1 MRESGRGCMFFGTT
15 ATVFECLL
23 GFVLSEIVSFL
34 SPVFGYRF
42 LDGWRGRDCHTPS
55 RCPFGQRSENQM
67 VIWLDGNE

>member
-34 SPVFGYRF
+34 SPVFGRRA
-42 LDGWRGRDCHTPS
+42 LDGWRGRACHAPS
-55 RCPFGQRSENQM
+55 RCPYGLRRENQM
-67 VIWLDGNE
+67 VIWSAVNE